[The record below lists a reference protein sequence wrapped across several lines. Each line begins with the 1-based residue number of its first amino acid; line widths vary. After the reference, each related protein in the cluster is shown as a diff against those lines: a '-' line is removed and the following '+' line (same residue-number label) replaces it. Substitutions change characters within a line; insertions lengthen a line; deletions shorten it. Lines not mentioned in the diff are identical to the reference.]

1 MTGNVSF
8 LENIIGKPNM
18 ILINNAKN
26 IFFNSVILKKN
37 PALNKTKLN
46 AMKPTKKKKL
56 ISAINVKDWGIELK
70 KPTNIFLVI

>member
-1 MTGNVSF
+1 
-8 LENIIGKPNM
+8 M

-46 AMKPTKKKKL
+46 AMKPLQRKKL

-70 KPTNIFLVI
+70 NLLIFFLESYLTL